1 MTENQ
6 KRTHYCGQVR
16 KSDEGKDSVL
26 CGWVHSI
33 RDHGGV
39 LFIDLRDREGIV
51 QVVARP
57 ENKDV
62 FKTANSLGSE
72 YVVRVLGKVSPRPGG
87 TENSHLPTGAVE
99 VIADSIEIL
108 NTSQPLPFEISE
120 FTNVSEEIR
129 LQYRYLDLRR
139 PELQRNLITR
149 HKMTEAMRSAM
160 NAEGFLEIET
170 PFLTKSTPEGARD
183 FLVPSR
189 LNPGNFY
196 ALPQSPQLFK
206 QILMVGGM
214 EKYYQVARCFRDED
228 LRSDRQPE
236 FTQVDI
242 EMSFV
247 DEEDV
252 INLTERVIAKA
263 FKAALGKECPTPF
276 PRITYQQAMDLYGSD
291 KPDLRFGLE
300 IVDLT
305 AELAGCGFQV
315 FSTAVKDQGV
325 VKAICLPEGGNCS
338 RSEIDNLTEFVK
350 KLGAKGLAWIKWTE
364 AGPESNIVKFFSE
377 ADLKKMQEK
386 TKVKAGDLLLFGAGP
401 WKSVVSVLGSL
412 RIELSK
418 KFKMIAQTAD
428 PLFKFCWVVDF
439 PLLEWDAEEKRWNA
453 MHHPFTSPKPSDL
466 EFLES
471 DPGKVKARAY
481 DVVLNGTELGG
492 GSIRIHQ
499 RAVQSRLFSSLGISE
514 ESAKEKF
521 GFLLTALDFGAP
533 PHGGLALGLDR
544 MVAIFLGDDSI
555 RDTIAFPKT
564 QKGADLM
571 SGSPSP
577 ASAKQLKEVFIKM
590 DVPIKPQDA
599 LTRPAM
605 KLRPGEDLLIKLPE
619 K

>member
-1 MTENQ
+1 MTGKE

-16 KSDEGKDSVL
+16 KTDQGSAVVL

-39 LFIDLRDREGIV
+39 LFIDLRDRDGLV

-57 ENKDV
+57 DNKEV
-62 FKTANSLGSE
+62 FKTANSVGAE
-72 YVVRVLGKVSPRPGG
+72 YVLRVNGAVSPRPAG
-87 TENSHLPTGAVE
+87 TENPHLATGEIE
-99 VIADSIEIL
+99 VIADSIEVL
-108 NTSQPLPFEISE
+108 NTSQALPFQISE
-120 FTNVSEEIR
+120 FSNVSEEIR

-149 HKMTEAMRSAM
+149 HKMSEAVRSSM

-189 LNPGNFY
+189 LNPGTFY

-214 EKYYQVARCFRDED
+214 DKYYQIARCFRDED

-252 INLTERVIAKA
+252 IGLTERVIAKA
-263 FKAALGKECPTPF
+263 FKAALGNDCPTPF
-276 PRITYQQAMDLYGSD
+276 PRIPYQQAMDLYGSD

-300 IVDLT
+300 FVDLT
-305 AELAGCGFQV
+305 QELAQCGFQV
-315 FSTAVKDQGV
+315 FAGAVKDGGV
-325 VKAICLPEGGNCS
+325 VKAICLPGGGSAS
-338 RSEIDNLTEFVK
+338 RSEIDALTEFVK

-364 AGPESNIVKFFSE
+364 AGPDSNIVKFFSE
-377 ADLKKMQEK
+377 SDLKKVQEK
-386 TKVKAGDLLLFGAGP
+386 TKAKAGDLLLFGAGP
-401 WKSVVSVLGSL
+401 WKSVVNVLGSL
-412 RIELSK
+412 RLELSRR
-418 KFKMIAQTAD
+418 FKLIPASKD

-439 PLLEWDAEEKRWNA
+439 PLLEWDGEDKRWNA
-453 MHHPFTSPKPSDL
+453 MHHPFTSPKPEDL
-466 EFLES
+466 QYLES
-471 DPGKVKARAY
+471 DPGKVRARAY

-499 RAVQSRLFSSLGISE
+499 RAVQSRLFTALGISE

-521 GFLLTALDFGAP
+521 GFLLDALAFGAP
-533 PHGGLALGLDR
+533 PHGGIALGLDR

-564 QKGADLM
+564 QKGTDLM
-571 SGSPSP
+571 SGAPSAAAP
-577 ASAKQLKEVFIKM
+577 KQLQEVHLKLNL
-590 DVPIKPQDA
+590 PQPKA
-599 LTRPAM
+599 AEAKVVKT
-605 KLRPGEDLLIKLPE
+605 
-619 K
+619 